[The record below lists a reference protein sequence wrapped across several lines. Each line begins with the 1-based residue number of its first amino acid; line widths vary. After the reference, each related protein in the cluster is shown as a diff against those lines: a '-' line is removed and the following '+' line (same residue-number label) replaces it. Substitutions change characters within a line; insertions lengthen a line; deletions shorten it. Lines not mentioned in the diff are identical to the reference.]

1 MVRSPIDRSLS
12 SAAIAVLLCA
22 LCACS
27 DDDSEKKSRGLH
39 YMPEMYDTLAYKSQ
53 TAFDHVDEPGNIH
66 RQSPAMLT
74 PPVGTV
80 SRDFAPYDIAPTD
93 FAAAKALV
101 NPLAPTAAVLKRG
114 QRVFNT
120 FCATCHGLDGNAANG
135 LVAPTKERPER
146 FSGVPSLN
154 GTNVPALSDGEIYH
168 IISVGRNRMANL
180 RAQLPSSDRWSVI
193 LYVRALDRATLALS
207 DAEVR
212 LAKLEN
218 EMAEGGAHST
228 DPFAKSELE
237 TARAIAAQRKK
248 DLELIKHAGD
258 GSEFEPPPKPVP
270 EYVTPVYP
278 EK

>member
-1 MVRSPIDRSLS
+1 MDKRLLTSA
-12 SAAIAVLLCA
+12 AAIAVLA

-27 DDDSEKKSRGLH
+27 DGDSEKKSRGFR
-39 YMPEMYDTLAYKSQ
+39 YMPEMYDTLAFKSQ
-53 TAFDHVDEPGNIH
+53 QSYDVVEGGTIH
-66 RQSPAMLT
+66 HQTPAMLS
-74 PPVGTV
+74 PPVGAV

-93 FAAAKALV
+93 FASAKSLI

-114 QRVFNT
+114 QQVFRT
-120 FCATCHGLDGNAANG
+120 FCATCHGLDGNSANG
-135 LVAPTKERPER
+135 LVAPTKERPDR
-146 FSGVPSLN
+146 FTGVPSLN

-180 RAQLPSSDRWSVI
+180 RAQLLSNDRWSVI

-212 LAKLEN
+212 LAKLVS
-218 EMAEGGAHST
+218 EMAEGGPHAV
-228 DPFAKSELE
+228 DPFAKAELE
-237 TARAIAAQRKK
+237 TARAIATQRKK
-248 DLELIKHAGD
+248 DLDLIKHAGD

>member
-1 MVRSPIDRSLS
+1 MHKPF
-12 SAAIAVLLCA
+12 SASTAALLILA

-27 DDDSEKKSRGLH
+27 DGDSEKKSRGFH
-39 YMPEMYDTLAYKSQ
+39 YMPEMYNTLAYKSQ
-53 TAFDHVDEPGNIH
+53 QSFESVEGGTAHH
-66 RQSPAMLT
+66 QTPAMFV

-93 FAAAKALV
+93 FVSAKALV
-101 NPLAPTAAVLKRG
+101 NPLAPTTAVLKRG
-114 QRVFNT
+114 QREFRT

-146 FSGVPSLN
+146 FTGVPSLN

-168 IISVGRNRMANL
+168 IITVGRNRMANL
-180 RAQLPSSDRWSVI
+180 RAQLLSSDRWSVI
-193 LYVRALDRATLALS
+193 LYVRALNRATLALS

-212 LAKLEN
+212 LAKLVS
-218 EMAEGGAHST
+218 EMAEGGPHSV
-228 DPFAKSELE
+228 DPFAKAELE
-237 TARAIAAQRKK
+237 TARAISTQRKK

-258 GSEFEPPPKPVP
+258 GSDFEPQPQPVP
-270 EYVTPVYP
+270 EYAAPAFP